1 MKPGEQDRLRS
12 GIGSRPTS
20 DTDDAVWEE
29 LLQGPDSAS
38 TGSSGSDNSRGCSD
52 GLVLPPMNTLSSDD
66 DSRPQE
72 TSRVRCLLVF
82 FFFYSSYYTPTSGC
96 CSLFKQNDP

>member
-1 MKPGEQDRLRS
+1 MASIKAKAGEQGRLRPS
-12 GIGSRPTS
+12 IGSRPTS

-38 TGSSGSDNSRGCSD
+38 TGSSGSEDSRGCSD
-52 GLVLPPMNTLSSDD
+52 GPPMNTLSSDE

-72 TSRVRCLLVF
+72 TSRVSPSTRLFLSPVLL
-82 FFFYSSYYTPTSGC
+82 G
-96 CSLFKQNDP
+96 L